1 MNICT
6 KFVVYELFGI
16 MGSEH
21 CALHLV
27 EFRGWVSNS
36 FETEEDAIQAL
47 ITDNKLYTDY
57 VILKKVYIG

>member
-1 MNICT
+1 
-6 KFVVYELFGI
+6 

-47 ITDNKLYTDY
+47 ITDNKVYIDY
-57 VILKKVYIG
+57 VILKRVSISK